1 MMYNLYMKNLIDKA
15 SECHKLSKAEI
26 TAILKDK
33 SINEYLFC
41 AADKVRRKYIGDEVY
56 LRALIEFSNICR
68 CNCFYC
74 GLRAENRDVERY
86 RLTRDEI
93 LDCAKHAIS
102 HGYKTIVLQSGEDL
116 HFSAEALADIIKEIK
131 SNTPRPFGERVEL
144 LNEQRE
150 FSKSGQGDNVAITL
164 SIGER
169 SFEEYKILKEAG
181 ADRFLLRIETTNKNL
196 YAKFHPGQN
205 VENRKRCLYDL
216 KKLGFETGTGSLIG
230 LPGQTEEDLAE
241 DILFYKELNADMIG
255 IGPLIT
261 HERTPLAGQPNGDL
275 TLALKVMALTR
286 LLLPDI
292 NIPATTAMETLQPN
306 GRILALK
313 AGANVVMPNVT
324 DNAHKK
330 NYEIYPGK
338 VSVDYAELDE
348 KLKQLGRKIS
358 TGRGFRSD
366 NGGFYEDRR

>member
-1 MMYNLYMKNLIDKA
+1 MKNLIARAKI
-15 SECHKLSKAEI
+15 EHNLSKSEI
-26 TAILKDK
+26 VAILKDH
-33 SINEYLFC
+33 SINDYLFQ
-41 AADKVRRKYIGDEVY
+41 AADEVRRAFVGDEVY

-74 GLRAENRDVERY
+74 GLRAANKDVERY
-86 RLTRDEI
+86 RLTEDEI
-93 LDCAKHAIS
+93 LNCAKLAVAQ
-102 HGYKTIVLQSGEDL
+102 GYKTIVLQSGEDMY
-116 HFSAEALADIIKEIK
+116 FSAEILARIVSEIK
-131 SNTPRPFGERVEL
+131 KF
-144 LNEQRE
+144 
-150 FSKSGQGDNVAITL
+150 DVAITL

-169 SFEEYKILKEAG
+169 SFEEYKILKDAG
-181 ADRFLLRIETTNKNL
+181 ADRFLLRIETTNKEL

-205 VENRKRCLYDL
+205 VENRKRCLFDL

-230 LPGQTEEDLAE
+230 LPGQSEEDLAE

-261 HERTPLAGQPNGDL
+261 HQSTPLKDEKNGDFV
-275 TLALKVMALTR
+275 LALKVMALTR

-292 NIPATTAMETLQPN
+292 NIPATTAMETLKPD

-324 DNAHKK
+324 DVAHKK

-338 VSVDYAELDE
+338 VSVEYDELEE
-348 KLKQLGRKIS
+348 KLKQIGRKIS
-358 TGRGFRSD
+358 TGRGFRAD
-366 NGGFYEDRR
+366 NGGEHENC

>member
-1 MMYNLYMKNLIDKA
+1 MKNLIDKA
-15 SECHKLSKAEI
+15 VELHKLSKSEI
-26 TAILKDK
+26 TEVLKDD

-41 AADKVRRKYIGDEVY
+41 AADEVRRKYIGDEVY
-56 LRALIEFSNICR
+56 LRALIEFSNICC

-74 GLRAENRDVERY
+74 GLRAANKEVERY
-86 RLTRDEI
+86 RLTEYEI
-93 LDCAKHAIS
+93 LNCAKHAVS
-102 HGYKTIVLQSGEDL
+102 QGYKTIVLQSGEDL
-116 HFSAEALADIIKEIK
+116 FFTAEILAEIISEIK
-131 SNTPRPFGERVEL
+131 KLG
-144 LNEQRE
+144 
-150 FSKSGQGDNVAITL
+150 VAITL

-169 SFEEYKILKEAG
+169 SFEEYKIMKDAG
-181 ADRFLLRIETTNKNL
+181 ADRFLLRIETTNKDL
-196 YAKFHPGQN
+196 YEKFHPGQN
-205 VENRKRCLYDL
+205 VENRKKCLYDL

-241 DILFYKELNADMIG
+241 DILFYKDLNADMIG

-261 HERTPLAGQPNGDL
+261 HERTPFAGQPNGDL

-348 KLKQLGRKIS
+348 KLKQIGRKIS

-366 NGGFYEDRR
+366 NGGFYEDCR

>member
-1 MMYNLYMKNLIDKA
+1 MKNLIDKA
-15 SECHKLSKAEI
+15 SECHKLSKPEI
-26 TAILKDK
+26 TAILRDN
-33 SINEYLFC
+33 SVDEYLFR
-41 AADKVRRKYIGDEVY
+41 AADEVRRKYIGDEVY
-56 LRALIEFSNICR
+56 LRALVEFSNICR

-74 GLRAENRDVERY
+74 GLRAANKNVERY
-86 RLTRDEI
+86 RLTGEEI
-93 LDCAKHAIS
+93 LNCAKHAVAQ
-102 HGYKTIVLQSGEDL
+102 GYKTIVLQSGEDL
-116 HFSAEALADIIKEIK
+116 FYTAEILAEIISEIK
-131 SNTPRPFGERVEL
+131 KLG
-144 LNEQRE
+144 
-150 FSKSGQGDNVAITL
+150 VAITL

-181 ADRFLLRIETTNKNL
+181 ADRFLLRIETTNKEL

-205 VENRKRCLYDL
+205 VENRKKCLYDL

-241 DILFYKELNADMIG
+241 DILFYKELNSDMIG

-261 HERTPLAGQPNGDL
+261 HELTPLAGQANGDL

-306 GRILALK
+306 GRILALQ

-338 VSVDYAELDE
+338 VSVDYTELAE
-348 KLKQLGRKIS
+348 KLKQIGRKIS

-366 NGGFYEDRR
+366 NGGFYEDCR

>member
-1 MMYNLYMKNLIDKA
+1 MRNSIDNAKV
-15 SECHKLSKAEI
+15 SHNLSKSEI
-26 TAILKDK
+26 VAILKDN
-33 SINEYLFC
+33 SINDYLFH
-41 AADKVRRKYIGDEVY
+41 AADEVRRKYIGDYIY
-56 LRALIEFSNICR
+56 LRALIEFSNICH

-74 GLRAENRDVERY
+74 GLRRDNKNVERY
-86 RLTRDEI
+86 RLTDSEI
-93 LDCAKHAIS
+93 LNCAKHAVAQ
-102 HGYKTIVLQSGEDL
+102 GYKTIVLQSGEDP
-116 HFSAEALADIIKEIK
+116 FFTAEKLAEIIRKIK
-131 SNTPRPFGERVEL
+131 SIVYRPVVERSEL

-150 FSKSGQGDNVAITL
+150 FSNSGEEDNVAITL

-169 SFEEYKILKEAG
+169 SFEEYKILKDAG
-181 ADRFLLRIETTNKNL
+181 ADRFLLRIETTNKEL

-230 LPGQTEEDLAE
+230 LPGQTEDDLAE

-255 IGPLIT
+255 LGPLIT

-275 TLALKVMALTR
+275 TLAIKVMAITR

-306 GRILALK
+306 GRILALQ
-313 AGANVVMPNVT
+313 AGANVVMPNVM

-330 NYEIYPGK
+330 KYETYPGK
-338 VSVDYAELDE
+338 VSVDYTELDE
-348 KLKQLGRKIS
+348 KLKQIGRKIS
-358 TGRGFRSD
+358 AGRGFRSS
-366 NGGFYEDRR
+366 NRGFYENRR

>member
-1 MMYNLYMKNLIDKA
+1 MKNLISKA
-15 SECHKLSKAEI
+15 RERHKLSKSEI
-26 TAILKDK
+26 TAVLKDD

-41 AADKVRRKYIGDEVY
+41 AADEVRRKYIGDEVY

-74 GLRAENRDVERY
+74 GLRAANKDVERY
-86 RLTRDEI
+86 RLTEDEI
-93 LDCAKHAIS
+93 LNCAKHAVS
-102 HGYKTIVLQSGEDL
+102 QGYKTIVLQSGEDL
-116 HFSAEALADIIKEIK
+116 FFTAEKLAEIIKKIK
-131 SNTPRPFGERVEL
+131 SITPRHAGERAEL
-144 LNEQRE
+144 LNEQRG
-150 FSKSGQGDNVAITL
+150 FSNSDYGDDVAITL

-169 SFEEYKILKEAG
+169 SFEEYKILKDAG
-181 ADRFLLRIETTNKNL
+181 ADRFLLRIETTNKEL
-196 YAKFHPGQN
+196 YEKFHPGQN
-205 VENRKRCLYDL
+205 VENRKKCLYDL
-216 KKLGFETGTGSLIG
+216 KILGFETGTGSLIG

-241 DILFYKELNADMIG
+241 DILFYKDLNADMIG

-261 HERTPLAGQPNGDL
+261 HERTPFAGQPNGDL

-306 GRILALK
+306 GRIIALK

-348 KLKQLGRKIS
+348 KLKQIGRKIS

-366 NGGFYEDRR
+366 NGGFYEDCR